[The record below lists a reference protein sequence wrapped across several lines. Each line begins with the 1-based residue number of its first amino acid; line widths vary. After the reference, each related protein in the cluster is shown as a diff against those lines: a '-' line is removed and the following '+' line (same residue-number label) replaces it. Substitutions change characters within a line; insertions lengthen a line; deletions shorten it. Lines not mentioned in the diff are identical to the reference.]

1 MTGRKGFTLIE
12 LLVVMVIIALL
23 VGLLLPALA
32 RAKEEAR
39 KTQCRSNLRQ
49 IGLAIMM
56 YAGDNGGWTPAMY
69 GNTVLNTSGGAP
81 DPRYVYPWQDPTTI
95 VTEPW
100 CMGAVAANRGS
111 SPNSVM
117 VPNSVP
123 WAVSANSPSMAA
135 GLGCLWSGGYLTSK
149 GAQILYCPSNNSC
162 KAIKE
167 KKLDKLTRYDS
178 DEPFWTSNGTVN
190 RADGDGLGDPDGKW
204 DDNRHRCST
213 SYNSGSATDADYCNV
228 LINYTLRI
236 PFPFEW
242 PNASRLEVSVPG
254 PGRHVA
260 PYALKL
266 EEAGAIAL
274 VADNLELT
282 GNPSAPPDTSKPERY
297 MYSSIN
303 LDITNHD
310 NSFNLLF
317 TDGSVQTFADGS
329 KNVLKARVDCRI
341 DWTYEGWYEGNV
353 ICHTDSQ
360 SPVGSGNLYNY
371 KSPLTDRLWEPY
383 FDSAYRAD

>member
-1 MTGRKGFTLIE
+1 MSRHKGFTLIE

-49 IGLAIMM
+49 IGLAITM
-56 YAGDNGGWTPAMY
+56 YANDNAGWSPAMY
-69 GNTVLNTSGGAP
+69 GNMVLNTASS
-81 DPRYVYPWQDPTTI
+81 YVYPWEDPATI
-95 VTEPW
+95 VAEPL

-117 VPNSVP
+117 GANPAP
-123 WAVSANSPSMAA
+123 WSQSITRPSMAI
-135 GLGCLWSGGYLTSK
+135 GLGFLWSGGYLTSK

-162 KAIKE
+162 RTVKE
-167 KKLDKLTRYDS
+167 NKLDKIIRYDS
-178 DEPFWTSNGTVN
+178 DEPFWTSKGFVA
-190 RADGDGLGDPDGKW
+190 RADGDGLGDPDSDPERW
-204 DDNRHRCST
+204 DDNRHGCSV
-213 SYNSGSATDADYCNV
+213 SYYSGSALNTGYCNV

-236 PFPFEW
+236 PFPYVW
-242 PNASRLEVSVPG
+242 PNAQNLEVSPPG
-254 PGRHVA
+254 PGRHVH
-260 PYALKL
+260 PYAVKL
-266 EEAGAIAL
+266 EHAGALAIL
-274 VADNLELT
+274 ADNLELT
-282 GNPSAPPDTSKPERY
+282 PNPDAPSGTDRTEQY
-297 MYSSIN
+297 HYASIH

-329 KNVLKARVDCRI
+329 KNVLKARIDCRI
-341 DWTYEGWYEGNV
+341 DWTYEGWHERNV

-360 SPVGSGNLYNY
+360 SPGGGNLYNY

-383 FDSAYRAD
+383 FDSAYSAD